1 MPAGG
6 VGPGPAR
13 IEWCSCEADPGA
25 NDVMEL
31 IVFLAQAVIISLSG
45 VMLPGPVTA
54 ATLAAGPTRKH
65 AGLLIAV
72 GHGVVEFPLMLL
84 IMAGLAGVVQH
95 EAFRVG
101 VALAGGVLLLAMG
114 ASMLRRAPG
123 GDVPAGRYGNR
134 GLILTGILLSL
145 GNPYFLLWWAT
156 VGLALATQ
164 AVRLGVLAFGLFA
177 LVHWLCDL
185 IWLEV
190 LSLGAFKG
198 SQLLGGRS
206 GRIITWV
213 CAGALLVFG
222 AAFIIGAAMTL
233 FRGG

>member
-1 MPAGG
+1 MT
-6 VGPGPAR
+6 
-13 IEWCSCEADPGA
+13 
-25 NDVMEL
+25 EL

-45 VMLPGPVTA
+45 VMMPGPLTA
-54 ATLAAGPTRKH
+54 ASLAAGPTRRH
-65 AGLLIAV
+65 AGLLISV
-72 GHGVVEFPLMLL
+72 GHGIVEFPLIVL
-84 IMAGLAGVVQH
+84 IMGGLAGVVRH
-95 EAFRVG
+95 EGFRVG

-123 GDVPAGRYGNR
+123 RDVPARRYGGR
-134 GLILTGILLSL
+134 GLVLTGILLSV

-177 LVHWLCDL
+177 VVHWLCDL

-190 LSLGAFKG
+190 LSLAAFKG

-206 GRIITWV
+206 GRVITWV

-222 AAFIIGAAMTL
+222 VVFIVGAVMTL